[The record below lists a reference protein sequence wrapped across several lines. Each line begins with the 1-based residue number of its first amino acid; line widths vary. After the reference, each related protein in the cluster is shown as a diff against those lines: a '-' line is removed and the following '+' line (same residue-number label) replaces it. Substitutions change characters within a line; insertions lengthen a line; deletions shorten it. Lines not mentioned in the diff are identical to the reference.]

1 VHGDERI
8 KVHRVSVAFRFVTAD
23 SPDPAGFDDLGITE
37 DLVTGEAVVL
47 DLRPASFITR
57 ALALALDLVVT
68 VVAVLGVTFLL
79 ASTTDVLD
87 QAAGSALGLVTTI
100 GVLIGIP
107 ITVETLTRGR
117 SLGKLAAGL
126 RVVRDDGGPIRFRH
140 ALIRGL
146 LAVPE
151 IYWSSGSVAL
161 ITSLLNRRGKR
172 VGDLLAGTY
181 VIRERSPREQPNL
194 VQMPPHL
201 YSWVSVSDLGRLPDR
216 LSLAVRQFLG
226 RASRLAPA
234 SRERLGRALAEQVS
248 GYVSP
253 SPPPGTHPEDFLA
266 AVLAERRD
274 RDYARLRREA
284 EARTA
289 RQQRRGAAGPLS
301 AIGTALIEGP
311 KQP

>member
-1 VHGDERI
+1 M
-8 KVHRVSVAFRFVTAD
+8 SAD
-23 SPDPAGFDDLGITE
+23 LAGYDDLGITE

-57 ALALALDLVVT
+57 GLALALDLFVT
-68 VVAVLGVTFLL
+68 LVTFFFMFWLL
-79 ASTTDVLD
+79 SATTSVLD
-87 QAAGSALGLVTTI
+87 RAAGSALVLVVPLAI
-100 GVLIGIP
+100 LIGIP

-126 RVVRDDGGPIRFRH
+126 RVVRDDGGPIRARH

-151 IYWSSGSVAL
+151 IYMSSGSIAL

-172 VGDLLAGTY
+172 LGDLLAGTY
-181 VIRERSPREQPNL
+181 VIRERSPRDQPNP
-194 VQMPPHL
+194 VRMPPHL
-201 YSWVSVSDLGRLPDR
+201 YPWAVASDLGRLPDR

-226 RASRLAPA
+226 RATRLAPA
-234 SRERLGRALAEQVS
+234 SRERLGRALAEQVNQ
-248 GYVSP
+248 YVSP

-284 EARTA
+284 DARTT
-289 RQQRRGAAGPLS
+289 RLQRRGAAGPLS
-301 AIGTALIEGP
+301 AIGTGLIDEG
-311 KQP
+311 

>member
-1 VHGDERI
+1 M
-8 KVHRVSVAFRFVTAD
+8 TAD
-23 SPDPAGFDDLGITE
+23 LTGFDDLGFDLGITE

-57 ALALALDLVVT
+57 ALALALDLIVT
-68 VVAVLGVTFLL
+68 GILVLLVFWLL
-79 ASTTDVLD
+79 AATTSVLD
-87 QAAGSALGLVTTI
+87 QAAGSALGLVVSL

-126 RVVRDDGGPIRFRH
+126 RVVRDDGGPIRARH

-146 LAVPE
+146 LGVLE
-151 IYWSSGSVAL
+151 LYWSFGSIAL

-172 VGDLLAGTY
+172 LGDLLAGTY
-181 VIRERSPREQPNL
+181 VIRERSPREQPNV

-201 YSWVSVSDLGRLPDR
+201 HPWAAASDLGRLPDR

-226 RASRLAPA
+226 RAARLAPT

-248 GYVSP
+248 RYVAP

-284 EARTA
+284 EARST
-289 RQQRRGAAGPLS
+289 RLHRRSAAGPLS
-301 AIGTALIEGP
+301 PIGTGLIDEG
-311 KQP
+311 

>member
-1 VHGDERI
+1 M
-8 KVHRVSVAFRFVTAD
+8 TAN

-57 ALALALDLVVT
+57 GLALALDLF
-68 VVAVLGVTFLL
+68 VTFVVVFIVGVLL
-79 ASTTDVLD
+79 ASTTDLLD
-87 QAAGSALGLVTTI
+87 QAGNSALGLVVSL

-126 RVVRDDGGPIRFRH
+126 RVVRDDGGPIRARH

-146 LAVPE
+146 LAVLE
-151 IYWSSGSVAL
+151 VYWSFGSIAL

-172 VGDLLAGTY
+172 LGDLVAGTY
-181 VIRERSPREQPNL
+181 VIRERSPREQPNP
-194 VQMPPHL
+194 VRMPPHL
-201 YSWVSVSDLGRLPDR
+201 YPWVVASDLGRLPDR

-226 RASRLAPA
+226 RAPRLAPA
-234 SRERLGRALAEQVS
+234 TRERLGRALAEQVS
-248 GYVSP
+248 QYVSP
-253 SPPPGTHPEDFLA
+253 APPPGTHPEDFLS

-274 RDYARLRREA
+274 REYARLRREA
-284 EARTA
+284 DARTA
-289 RQQRRGAAGPLS
+289 RLKRRGASGPLS
-301 AIGTALIEGP
+301 AIGTGLIDES
-311 KQP
+311 

>member
-1 VHGDERI
+1 M
-8 KVHRVSVAFRFVTAD
+8 TAD
-23 SPDPAGFDDLGITE
+23 LAGFDDLGITE

-57 ALALALDLVVT
+57 ALALALDLLVM
-68 VVAVLGVTFLL
+68 VVAVVLVAWLL
-79 ASTTDVLD
+79 AATTDVLD
-87 QAAGSALGLVTTI
+87 QATSSALGLVVSL

-126 RVVRDDGGPIRFRH
+126 RVVRDDGGPIRARH

-146 LAVPE
+146 LAVLE
-151 IYWSSGSVAL
+151 LYWSFGSVAL

-172 VGDLLAGTY
+172 LGDVLAGTY
-181 VIRERSPREQPNL
+181 VIRERSPREQPNV

-201 YSWVSVSDLGRLPDR
+201 HPWAAASDLGRLPDR

-226 RASRLAPA
+226 RVSALAPA
-234 SRERLGRALAEQVS
+234 TRERLGRGLAEQVVR
-248 GYVSP
+248 YVSP
-253 SPPPGTHPEDFLA
+253 PPPPGTHPEDFLA

-284 EARTA
+284 DARSA
-289 RQQRRGAAGPLS
+289 RLHRRAASGPLS
-301 AIGTALIEGP
+301 AIGTSLIDES
-311 KQP
+311 

>member
-1 VHGDERI
+1 M
-8 KVHRVSVAFRFVTAD
+8 TAD
-23 SPDPAGFDDLGITE
+23 LTGFDDLGFDLGITE

-57 ALALALDLVVT
+57 ALALALDLFVT
-68 VVAVLGVTFLL
+68 VVLTILVVWLLTATTGVI
-79 ASTTDVLD
+79 D
-87 QAAGSALGLVTTI
+87 QAAGSALGLVMLL

-126 RVVRDDGGPIRFRH
+126 RVVRDDGGPIRARH

-146 LAVPE
+146 LGVLE
-151 IYWSSGSVAL
+151 IYWSFGSIAL

-172 VGDLLAGTY
+172 LGDLLAGTY

-201 YSWVSVSDLGRLPDR
+201 HPWAAASDLGRLPDR
-216 LSLAVRQFLG
+216 LSLAARQFLG
-226 RASRLAPA
+226 RAARLAPA
-234 SRERLGRALAEQVS
+234 SRERLGRGLAEQVS
-248 GYVSP
+248 RYVAP

-284 EARTA
+284 AARAT
-289 RQQRRGAAGPLS
+289 RLHRRSSAGPLS
-301 AIGTALIEGP
+301 PIGTGLIDEG
-311 KQP
+311 

>member
-1 VHGDERI
+1 M
-8 KVHRVSVAFRFVTAD
+8 TAD
-23 SPDPAGFDDLGITE
+23 LTGFDDLGITE

-57 ALALALDLVVT
+57 GLALTLDLLVT
-68 VVAVLGVTFLL
+68 VVAILL
-79 ASTTDVLD
+79 VSWLLSATTDILD
-87 QAAGSALGLVTTI
+87 QAGSSALGLVVTI
-100 GVLIGIP
+100 AVLIGIP

-117 SLGKLAAGL
+117 SVGKLAAGL
-126 RVVRDDGGPIRFRH
+126 RVVRDDGGPIRARH

-146 LAVPE
+146 LAVVE
-151 IYWSSGSVAL
+151 IYMSSGSIAL

-172 VGDLLAGTY
+172 LGDLLAGTY
-181 VIRERSPREQPNL
+181 VIRERSPRDQPNP
-194 VQMPPHL
+194 VRMPPHL
-201 YSWVSVSDLGRLPDR
+201 YPWAAASDLGRLPDR
-216 LSLAVRQFLG
+216 LSLAVRQFLS
-226 RASRLAPA
+226 RAPRLAPP

-248 GYVSP
+248 QYVSP

-289 RQQRRGAAGPLS
+289 RLHRRGAAGPLS
-301 AIGTALIEGP
+301 TIGTGLIDEG
-311 KQP
+311 

>member
-1 VHGDERI
+1 M
-8 KVHRVSVAFRFVTAD
+8 TAEL
-23 SPDPAGFDDLGITE
+23 AGFDDLGITE

-57 ALALALDLVVT
+57 ALALALDLVALFIT
-68 VVAVLGVTFLL
+68 VLIVSILL
-79 ASTTDVLD
+79 TAGTDVLYR
-87 QAAGSALGLVTTI
+87 AGGSALGLVVMLGI
-100 GVLIGIP
+100 LIGIP

-126 RVVRDDGGPIRFRH
+126 RVVRDDGGPIRARH

-151 IYWSSGSVAL
+151 LYWSFGSIAL

-172 VGDLLAGTY
+172 LGDLLAGTY
-181 VIRERSPREQPNL
+181 VIRERSPREQPNP
-194 VQMPPHL
+194 VRMPPHL
-201 YSWVSVSDLGRLPDR
+201 YPWVVVADLGRLPDR

-226 RASRLAPA
+226 RASRLAPV
-234 SRERLGRALAEQVS
+234 SRERLGRALSEQVAQ
-248 GYVSP
+248 YVSP
-253 SPPPGTHPEDFLA
+253 PPPAGTHPEDFLS

-284 EARTA
+284 DARTA
-289 RQQRRGAAGPLS
+289 RLQRRAGADPLS
-301 AIGTALIEGP
+301 AIGTGLIDEG
-311 KQP
+311 

>member
-1 VHGDERI
+1 M
-8 KVHRVSVAFRFVTAD
+8 TAD
-23 SPDPAGFDDLGITE
+23 LAGYDDLGIDDLGITE

-57 ALALALDLVVT
+57 GLALALDLFLTVVT
-68 VVAVLGVTFLL
+68 FFFVVWLL
-79 ASTTDVLD
+79 IISTSLLD
-87 QAAGSALGLVTTI
+87 EAADSALIVVVPLAI
-100 GVLIGIP
+100 LIGIP

-117 SLGKLAAGL
+117 SLGKLLAGL
-126 RVVRDDGGPIRFRH
+126 RVVRDDGGPIRARH

-151 IYWSSGSVAL
+151 IYLSYGSIAL

-172 VGDLLAGTY
+172 LGDLLAGTY
-181 VIRERSPREQPNL
+181 VIRERSPREQPNS
-194 VQMPPHL
+194 VRMPPHL
-201 YSWVSVSDLGRLPDR
+201 YPWAVTSDLGRLPDR

-234 SRERLGRALAEQVS
+234 SRERLGRALAEQVNQ
-248 GYVSP
+248 YVSP

-284 EARTA
+284 DARTA
-289 RQQRRGAAGPLS
+289 RLQRRGAAGPLS
-301 AIGTALIEGP
+301 AIGTGLIDEG
-311 KQP
+311 

>member
-1 VHGDERI
+1 M
-8 KVHRVSVAFRFVTAD
+8 TAD
-23 SPDPAGFDDLGITE
+23 LTGFDDLGITE

-57 ALALALDLVVT
+57 GLALTLDLLVT
-68 VVAVLGVTFLL
+68 VVAILVVSWLL
-79 ASTTDVLD
+79 SATTDILD
-87 QAAGSALGLVTTI
+87 QAGSSALGLVVTI
-100 GVLIGIP
+100 AVLIGIP

-117 SLGKLAAGL
+117 SVGKLAAGL
-126 RVVRDDGGPIRFRH
+126 RVVRDDGGPIRARH

-146 LAVPE
+146 LAVVE
-151 IYWSSGSVAL
+151 IYMSSGSIAL

-172 VGDLLAGTY
+172 LGDLLAGTY
-181 VIRERSPREQPNL
+181 VIRERSPRDQPNP
-194 VQMPPHL
+194 VRMPPHL
-201 YSWVSVSDLGRLPDR
+201 YPWVAASDLGRLPDR
-216 LSLAVRQFLG
+216 LSLAVRQFLS
-226 RASRLAPA
+226 RAPRLAPP

-248 GYVSP
+248 QYVSP

-289 RQQRRGAAGPLS
+289 RLHRRGAAGPLS
-301 AIGTALIEGP
+301 TIGTGLIDEG
-311 KQP
+311 